1 MSKRKKIRLQM
12 LGRKLIAFIN
22 PTSMISEQYRTV
34 RTNIKF
40 AMPDLDVKTIL
51 FTSASPGEGKSTTA
65 ANVGIVFAQEGKKVL
80 LIDSDMRKPSMHYT
94 FQTTNSPGLSNIL
107 SKQWSVADVIQKT
120 FIEGLDIIPCGQIPS
135 NPAELLGS
143 SMLDSLINAMKVKYD
158 VIIIDAPPVLTV
170 ADAQILANKC
180 DGTILVVST
189 KKTKKE
195 SIIRAIEVLHSSK
208 AKILGTVLNNYKIKS
223 DGNYYHYYHSF
234 ELD

>member
-40 AMPDLDVKTIL
+40 TMPDLDVKTIL
-51 FTSASPGEGKSTTA
+51 FTSASSGEGKSTTA

-223 DGNYYHYYHSF
+223 DGNYYHYYRSF